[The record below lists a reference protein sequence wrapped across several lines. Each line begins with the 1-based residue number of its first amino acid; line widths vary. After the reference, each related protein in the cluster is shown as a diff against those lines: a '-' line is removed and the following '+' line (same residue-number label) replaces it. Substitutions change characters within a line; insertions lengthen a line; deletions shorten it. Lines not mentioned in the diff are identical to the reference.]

1 MLRGVLKTIPFL
13 ALLLFISAGAASAQS
28 RWNING
34 RERHQQRRIYN
45 GVRSGELTG
54 RETYRLEREQVRI
67 NRQEAR
73 FRRSGDGLSPRERL
87 RLEREQNRASRDIY
101 RQKHDNQHSP
111 RTEST
116 TRGNYGKETRRTTR
130 LFLFLNLQENG

>member
-1 MLRGVLKTIPFL
+1 MLRGVLKTIPIL
-13 ALLLFISAGAASAQS
+13 ALLLLISAGAASAQS

-67 NRQEAR
+67 NHQEAR

-101 RQKHDNQHSP
+101 RQKHDGQRYSP
-111 RTEST
+111 RP
-116 TRGNYGKETRRTTR
+116 
-130 LFLFLNLQENG
+130 